1 MYSVPFDDSFGLP
14 PSDVEAVLRGVLQG
28 RACFGVS
35 DTMVEMI
42 IDVVTRHRRTI
53 RQ

>member
-1 MYSVPFDDSFGLP
+1 MYSMPFDDPFGLP
-14 PSDVEAVLRGVLQG
+14 HSGVEAVLRGELQG

-35 DTMVEMI
+35 DTVVEI
-42 IDVVTRHRRTI
+42 LTDLVTRHRRTI